1 MRFSEFKKIMM
12 VFSVLCTD
20 VSPGFC
26 AVDRHEP
33 NADKILVDPN
43 TAACARYLRERM
55 NNTLTQNAHHLQR
68 NLEAIETFDLEFLLS
83 DDSGIYSSYE
93 KAFYHSYLMPY
104 CENENPHRSD
114 AACFIQ
120 MVADTLFFDM
130 HQQASPTTPDAPKYT
145 ISFPSQIIQKLLDVK
160 DFTRF
165 KNPETY
171 GQAMIEHG
179 LCVTATGEAA
189 FPQTDPKQEEL
200 ASAPVTEPSP
210 ADSEQVMT
218 PRADIATS
226 EGGPSTGLSQADGQM
241 DSADLG
247 VLDDSHSETSQMD
260 PGPVDLGSETS
271 RTLQ

>member
-1 MRFSEFKKIMM
+1 
-12 VFSVLCTD
+12 
-20 VSPGFC
+20 
-26 AVDRHEP
+26 
-33 NADKILVDPN
+33 
-43 TAACARYLRERM
+43 
-55 NNTLTQNAHHLQR
+55 
-68 NLEAIETFDLEFLLS
+68 
-83 DDSGIYSSYE
+83 
-93 KAFYHSYLMPY
+93 
-104 CENENPHRSD
+104 
-114 AACFIQ
+114 
-120 MVADTLFFDM
+120 
-130 HQQASPTTPDAPKYT
+130 
-145 ISFPSQIIQKLLDVK
+145 
-160 DFTRF
+160 
-165 KNPETY
+165 
-171 GQAMIEHG
+171 MIEHG

-271 RTLQ
+271 RTLQPSTFEHFFFFSSCFQSFCQKTRSSIR